1 MKLNKDNYELV
12 MFDLLEGNLSE
23 LDELIVMDQIEGD
36 EFLFRE
42 WRLFKS
48 TVLIA
53 DEEVTYRAKNSLL
66 KDDKV
71 IILPMYT
78 KWTAV
83 AASIC
88 ILAVVVLLWPE
99 AQSTKKVSTVDSAEL
114 LTPDNKVVNTTPIVE
129 EVTSAVNIEEV
140 DSCPSE
146 HLSPRTLITLEASE
160 VQSSTEESKVY
171 AVSGGHNTPDEQNIA
186 QEESHMNSDEL
197 PNEVKHGLQ
206 IEPKTEFIVSIP
218 KNKEDQFNPKK
229 EALKESSIIMSQD
242 TEGATSREVLK
253 TRRQKVIVFV
263 TNNPL
268 ERIKKVTSVIYN
280 RVRNP
285 QVRITRNSRS
295 KRPSLNIEL
304 ETEGYHAIASI
315 QPFKN
320 KTK

>member
-53 DEEVTYRAKNSLL
+53 DEKVTYRAKNSLL

-71 IILPMYT
+71 VILPMYR

-99 AQSTKKVSTVDSAEL
+99 AQSAKKVYTVDSAEV
-114 LTPDNKVVNTTPIVE
+114 LTPDSKVVNTKPIVE
-129 EVTSAVNIEEV
+129 EVTSAVIIEEV
-140 DSCPSE
+140 DSFPSE

-160 VQSSTEESKVY
+160 VQPSTEESKVY
-171 AVSGGHNTPDEQNIA
+171 AVSVGHNTPDVQNIA

-206 IEPKTEFIVSIP
+206 KEPKSEFIVSIP
-218 KNKEDQFNPKK
+218 NNKEDQFNPKM

-242 TEGATSREVLK
+242 TEGATSGEVLK
-253 TRRQKVIVFV
+253 TRRQKVIAFA